1 MFTKTISQQL
11 PMRRDLANVQGSALS
26 RTKNAR
32 FPGFTL
38 SRAGIFLFVVAALS
52 LLVLPVSA
60 FETPES
66 IVAASKVYVS
76 DVVYD
81 PGTFFPGD
89 TGTVTVY
96 VKNANTNQSAVVNHA
111 SFGDENI
118 RLTSKP
124 YDSTTNIG
132 PLQTQSF
139 VFSVEA
145 SGKDTTYYPTFTLNF
160 RDADSLYQR
169 ANVKIDSTPLVL
181 TVVDKPDAYATG
193 QKKTVYLQVANPR
206 DNAVSNAI
214 LEVSGQ
220 GISATPEKIFIGDVS
235 AGGKIPVNFTITADS
250 PTNVNITLKYDNG
263 DNTHQVSL
271 DLPVTFGLDK
281 KQANPQISNVQVKQT
296 SGVYHV
302 TGDVTNAGLTNAN
315 GVSVTTLSPAIPQ
328 DPYKSYVIGALKPDD
343 FGSFEVTFN
352 ANGATTVPLQISY
365 KDTDGNIV
373 TSRFDVSISGA
384 SDTNTGQQGG
394 NPLLPVIGI
403 VIVIAIGGLYLYNKR
418 RKNQ

>member
-1 MFTKTISQQL
+1 MITKKTSRKI
-11 PMRRDLANVQGSALS
+11 PAHRDTTLVQREALS
-26 RTKNAR
+26 RTGNVPFPR
-32 FPGFTL
+32 FTI
-38 SRAGIFLFVVAALS
+38 SRGGILLFVIAATC
-52 LLVLPVSA
+52 LLVLPASA
-60 FETPES
+60 YETPES

-76 DVVYD
+76 NVVYD

-96 VKNANTNQSAVVNHA
+96 VTNANTNQSAVVNHV
-111 SFGDENI
+111 SFGDQNI
-118 RLTSKP
+118 KLTSLP

-145 SGKDTTYYPTFTLNF
+145 SGKDGTYYPTFTLNF

-169 ANVKIDSTPLVL
+169 ASVKIDSTPLVL
-181 TVVDKPDAYATG
+181 TVVDKPDAYAAG
-193 QKKTVYLQVANPR
+193 QKKTIYLQVANPR

-220 GISATPEKIFIGDVS
+220 GISATPEKTYIGDVA
-235 AGGKIPVNFTITADS
+235 AGGKIPVNFTITPDA
-250 PTNVNITLKYDNG
+250 PTNVHITLKYDNG
-263 DNTHQVSL
+263 DNTHQETL
-271 DLPVTFGLDK
+271 DIPVTFGLDK

-365 KDTDGNIV
+365 KDTDGNII
-373 TSRFDVSISGA
+373 TSRFDVSLSGA
-384 SDTNTGQQGG
+384 VSDDKTTQQG
-394 NPLLPVIGI
+394 NVLLPVIGL
-403 VIVIAIGGLYLYNKR
+403 VIVIAIAGVYLYSKR

>member
-1 MFTKTISQQL
+1 MSIKTKLQKIPACHDLTIRQRS
-11 PMRRDLANVQGSALS
+11 DLS
-26 RTKNAR
+26 RMRTVSS
-32 FPGFTL
+32 PGFSI
-38 SRAGIFLFVVAALS
+38 SRVGILLFVIAALG
-52 LLVLPVSA
+52 LLVFPVSA
-60 FETPES
+60 YETPES

-76 DVVYD
+76 NVVYD

-96 VKNANTNQSAVVNHA
+96 VTNANTNQSAVVNHV
-111 SFGDENI
+111 SFGDQNI
-118 RLTSKP
+118 KLTSLP

-145 SGKDTTYYPTFTLNF
+145 SGKDGTYYPTFTLNF

-169 ANVKIDSTPLVL
+169 ASVKIDSTPLVL
-181 TVVDKPDAYATG
+181 TVVDKPDAYAAG
-193 QKKTVYLQVANPR
+193 QKKTIYLQVANPR
-206 DNAVSNAI
+206 DNVVSNAI

-220 GISATPEKIFIGDVS
+220 GISATPEKTYIGDVA
-235 AGGKIPVNFTITADS
+235 AGAKIPVNFTITPDA

-263 DNTHQVSL
+263 DNTHQVTL

-373 TSRFDVSISGA
+373 TSRFDVSLSGA
-384 SDTNTGQQGG
+384 VSDDKTTQQG
-394 NPLLPVIGI
+394 NVLLPVIGL
-403 VIVIAIGGLYLYNKR
+403 VIVIGIAGVYLYTKR

>member
-1 MFTKTISQQL
+1 M
-11 PMRRDLANVQGSALS
+11 
-26 RTKNAR
+26 
-32 FPGFTL
+32 
-38 SRAGIFLFVVAALS
+38 AATC
-52 LLVLPVSA
+52 LLVLPVNA
-60 FETPES
+60 YETPES

-76 DVVYD
+76 NVVYD

-96 VKNANTNQSAVVNHA
+96 VTNANTNQSAVVNHV
-111 SFGDENI
+111 SFGDQNI
-118 RLTSKP
+118 RLTSLP

-132 PLQTQSF
+132 PLQTRSF

-145 SGKDTTYYPTFTLNF
+145 DGKDGTYYPAFTLNF

-169 ANVKIDSTPLVL
+169 ATVEIDRTPLVL
-181 TVVDKPDAYATG
+181 TVVDKPDAYAAG

-214 LEVSGQ
+214 LEVSGP
-220 GISATPEKIFIGDVS
+220 GISATPEKTYIGSVS
-235 AGGKIPVNFTITADS
+235 AGGKIPVNFTITPDY

-263 DNTHQVSL
+263 DNPHQVTL

-281 KQANPQISNVQVKQT
+281 KQANPQISNVQVKLAD
-296 SGVYHV
+296 GVYHV

-328 DPYKSYVIGALKPDD
+328 DPYRSYVIGALKPDD

-365 KDTDGNIV
+365 KDTDGNIIA
-373 TSRFDVSISGA
+373 SRFDVSLTGAA
-384 SDTNTGQQGG
+384 SDDKTNPQG
-394 NPLLPVIGI
+394 NVLLPAAGLVIVIGI
-403 VIVIAIGGLYLYNKR
+403 AGVYLYTKR